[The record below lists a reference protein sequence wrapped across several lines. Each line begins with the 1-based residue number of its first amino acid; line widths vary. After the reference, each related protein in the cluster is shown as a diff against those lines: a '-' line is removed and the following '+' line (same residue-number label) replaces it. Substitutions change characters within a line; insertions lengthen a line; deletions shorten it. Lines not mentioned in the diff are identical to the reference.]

1 MINPY
6 DIEEEDVIVDGA
18 TGEELVCVGI
28 GDFSVEFVDNDG
40 NFIEIEYEDEF
51 WKDAEFSE

>member
-6 DIEEEDVIVDGA
+6 DIKEEDVIIDGA
-18 TGEELVCVGI
+18 TGEELVCLGFN
-28 GDFSVEFVDNDG
+28 DFSVELVNSDG
-40 NFIEIEYEDEF
+40 DFIEIEYEDAF